1 MFAAKGTWN
10 KLNITPSRKIGTF
23 IVNSKPSRNSKSY
36 RTAATLFAISGLIFI
51 IVSVVSAKIGVYLP
65 IGIALTILSI
75 GFWQRN
81 KKLTSN
87 EHKDS
92 SQ

>member
-1 MFAAKGTWN
+1 M
-10 KLNITPSRKIGTF
+10 S
-23 IVNSKPSRNSKSY
+23 SKSPKDLKSY
-36 RTAATLFAISGLIFI
+36 KTAATLFSISGLLFI
-51 IVSVVSAKIGVYLP
+51 IVAVVSGRIGVYLP

-75 GFWQRN
+75 GFWQHG

-92 SQ
+92 SK

>member
-1 MFAAKGTWN
+1 MRR
-10 KLNITPSRKIGTF
+10 LSE
-23 IVNSKPSRNSKSY
+23 NSESY
-36 RTAATLFAISGLIFI
+36 KTAATLFAISGLIFI
-51 IVSVVSAKIGVYLP
+51 IVSVVSGKIGVYLP

-75 GFWQRN
+75 GFWQHS

-92 SQ
+92 SK